1 MQQVLVSTTPLE
13 RMRRREIVARLTA
26 HGVDFDSTLPKN
38 VLLAIASAH
47 DINLLAAVGPQPEP
61 EAEEIQPELVI
72 ADLDIHQLRALA
84 RERHGMEQKQ
94 VISMKKTELRAL
106 LDG

>member
-47 DINLLAAVGPQPEP
+47 DINSVSYTHLTLPTIYSV
-61 EAEEIQPELVI
+61 
-72 ADLDIHQLRALA
+72 
-84 RERHGMEQKQ
+84 
-94 VISMKKTELRAL
+94 
-106 LDG
+106 